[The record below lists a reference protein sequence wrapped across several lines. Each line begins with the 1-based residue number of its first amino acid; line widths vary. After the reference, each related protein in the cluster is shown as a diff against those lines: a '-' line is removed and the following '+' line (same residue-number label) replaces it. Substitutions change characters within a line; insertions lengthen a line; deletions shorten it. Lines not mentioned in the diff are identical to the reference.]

1 MQDGEKNGLQIT
13 DGHPGN
19 HVFSFHYGLLKI
31 KHIFQIKVILRV
43 LGKLNP
49 QLKNLSDFR
58 FKIEMDDHNYGF

>member
-49 QLKNLSDFR
+49 
-58 FKIEMDDHNYGF
+58 